1 MNIFTVYL
9 LVLLSWQI
17 GKMKKPYVIF
27 DRDGTLIE
35 HVHYL
40 VDPNLVKFKK
50 DIIPS
55 LISLQ
60 KNGFKFGII
69 TNQSVIGRGL
79 ADYKTVDIINN
90 KIIEYLKLYQIL
102 ITFFLICPHT
112 PNDNCDC
119 RKPKT
124 LLGEKAK
131 IDFSIDIKK
140 SYYVGDQN
148 LDMEFGKK
156 LGCKVV
162 QVVGNSGFS
171 PLADKHSASLTEVAT
186 WIIQDTI
193 KEKSNDGTGG

>member
-1 MNIFTVYL
+1 
-9 LVLLSWQI
+9 
-17 GKMKKPYVIF
+17 MKTPFVIF

-40 VDPNLVKFKK
+40 VDPSLVKFKE
-50 DIIPS
+50 DIISS

-79 ADYKTVDIINN
+79 ADYQTVN
-90 KIIEYLKLYQIL
+90 KINDKITQYLKSHEIL
-102 ITFFLICPHT
+102 TTFILICPHT

-131 IDFSIDIKK
+131 SDFGVNIEK
-140 SYYVGDQN
+140 SYYVGDQES
-148 LDMEFGKK
+148 DMEFGKK

-162 QVVGNSGFS
+162 QLVGNSGFS
-171 PLADKHSASLTEVAT
+171 PLADKHSASLTEVAE
-186 WIIQDTI
+186 WIIQDSI
-193 KEKSNDGTGG
+193 KGKSNDGTSE